1 MQERGTTPND
11 LNIWVVNMLNVST
24 LPPPSHTHTLMR
36 NLAMY
41 DTMIN
46 KIYNRFNSFMNTN
59 TRMFNC
65 QVVYFQF
72 ELKRSQDFTWRV
84 VEVLRKNDQKI
95 DIYSSQLQKKR

>member
-1 MQERGTTPND
+1 
-11 LNIWVVNMLNVST
+11 
-24 LPPPSHTHTLMR
+24 
-36 NLAMY
+36 
-41 DTMIN
+41 
-46 KIYNRFNSFMNTN
+46 MNTN
-59 TRMFNC
+59 TRMFNN

>member
-1 MQERGTTPND
+1 
-11 LNIWVVNMLNVST
+11 
-24 LPPPSHTHTLMR
+24 MR

>member
-1 MQERGTTPND
+1 
-11 LNIWVVNMLNVST
+11 
-24 LPPPSHTHTLMR
+24 
-36 NLAMY
+36 MY

-59 TRMFNC
+59 TRMFNY

>member
-1 MQERGTTPND
+1 
-11 LNIWVVNMLNVST
+11 
-24 LPPPSHTHTLMR
+24 MR

-59 TRMFNC
+59 TRMFNY

>member
-1 MQERGTTPND
+1 
-11 LNIWVVNMLNVST
+11 
-24 LPPPSHTHTLMR
+24 MR

-59 TRMFNC
+59 TRMFNN

>member
-1 MQERGTTPND
+1 
-11 LNIWVVNMLNVST
+11 
-24 LPPPSHTHTLMR
+24 
-36 NLAMY
+36 MY